1 MIDLGNFHE
10 HKDQLNVEY
19 IKDNK
24 TYHVSFDKKSDE
36 VAGVTNA
43 HEINTLYMKIQVN
56 IKIFVVRMIYY
67 LFFSRIT
74 CQHRSN

>member
-1 MIDLGNFHE
+1 LVNFHE

-24 TYHVSFDKKSDE
+24 IYHVSFDQNSDE

-43 HEINTLYMKIQVN
+43 HEINTLFMKIQVN
-56 IKIFVVRMIYY
+56 IKIFDVQMIYY

-74 CQHRSN
+74 YQHRSN